1 MDNVN
6 LVLDQLTTTTQLT
19 DQSNE
24 VASVVDE
31 QALTILYNLVS
42 HLCVACKG
50 IHKSLDNRLA
60 ELSQQLETGKNI
72 SQMLPFLINL
82 DQMLKL
88 YVPQVSSNYLY
99 LQALIHSSTNKLK
112 QVNGLPPKLRQQL
125 KEFSEQTTPET
136 FSENQQ
142 RLAQVFEFYHLALT
156 NKPISFTPELESSA
170 PVKHSLLDQHHHQ
183 RICDELQRL
192 ISELDFH
199 GKATQQLQKIRD
211 QLLTGVSPDVLP
223 NLCQQVIQL
232 MIEGMREERKE
243 SQEYVFSLNQ
253 NLQRMN
259 QDFSEHVALS
269 QNIHQ
274 NSRVQHKSLT
284 KQIVNLG
291 LEVKASDDL
300 NYTKQLVQQRII
312 QIGNVLKE
320 NDRLD
325 QQVQELAQR
334 LALMDTQLER
344 LRKQSEQQQKRLD
357 TKRNQLFIDSLT
369 QVYNRNALDERM
381 ELEYKRWRRYGYQ
394 LAIAIID
401 IDHFKVINQQFGH
414 LAGDKAL
421 KVVARALQSS
431 LRDTDF
437 LARFGGEEF
446 VILMPKI
453 NADDLMIPLEH
464 VCEHIR
470 SLPFRFK
477 QQQVTITVSIGA
489 TLFRDN
495 DKLLDAFERAD
506 QALYEAKSR
515 AIDSINI
522 IN

>member
-1 MDNVN
+1 MNDANSFFDPLAATEQELAPIDDAMMIDENTSAILQN
-6 LVLDQLTTTTQLT
+6 LVM
-19 DQSNE
+19 
-24 VASVVDE
+24 
-31 QALTILYNLVS
+31 
-42 HLCVACKG
+42 HLCLACKG
-50 IHKSLDNRLA
+50 LSKALDNRLA
-60 ELSQQLETGKNI
+60 ELSQQIDSGKNPLQLVEHLATI
-72 SQMLPFLINL
+72 
-82 DQMLKL
+82 DQLLKQH
-88 YVPQVSSNYLY
+88 VPQVSNNFLY
-99 LQALIHSSTNKLK
+99 LQSLIHSTTDKLK

-125 KEFSEQTTPET
+125 KEFET
-136 FSENQQ
+136 EHSAETVKDNQR
-142 RLAQVFEFYHLALT
+142 RLAQVFEFYHQALT
-156 NKPISFTPELESSA
+156 NKPANFA
-170 PVKHSLLDQHHHQ
+170 PDLDAQAPIKHSLLDQHHHQ

-199 GKATQQLQKIRD
+199 GKATEQLQKIRD
-211 QLLTGVSPDVLP
+211 QLLSGVSPDVLP

-243 SQEYVFSLNQ
+243 SQEYAFSLNQ

-259 QDFSEHVALS
+259 QDFSEHVSLS
-269 QNIHQ
+269 QNIHEH
-274 NSRVQHKSLT
+274 SRIQHKSLT

-291 LEVKASDDL
+291 LEVKASEDL
-300 NYTKQLVQQRII
+300 THTKQLIQQRIS
-312 QIGNVLKE
+312 QMSNVLKE

-334 LALMDTQLER
+334 LTLMETQLER
-344 LRKQSEQQQKRLD
+344 VRKQSEQHQKRLD

-369 QVYNRNALDERM
+369 QIYNRNALDERM

-394 LAIAIID
+394 LGLAIID

-453 NADDLMIPLEH
+453 NADDLSIPLEH
-464 VCEHIR
+464 VGEHIR

-489 TLFRDN
+489 TLFRDT

-515 AIDSINI
+515 SIDSINI
-522 IN
+522 IQ